1 MNMKLIEHKREQAR
15 YVCIERNAEMSGI
28 QKKKNI
34 ANKALTFKCIK
45 YRNHDVESTF

>member
-28 QKKKNI
+28 QKKKHRKQSINI
-34 ANKALTFKCIK
+34 QMYK
-45 YRNHDVESTF
+45 VSQS

>member
-28 QKKKNI
+28 QKKKTSQT
-34 ANKALTFKCIK
+34 K
-45 YRNHDVESTF
+45 H